1 LSRRYVVG
9 EYLDFSNFVIHTRKA
24 IYDTINQPCRFS
36 HGDAMNSQDDL
47 NELKLDFM
55 PSFFGLVWVVILN
68 QDLRKI
74 RCALSILR
82 RVVSVASVD
91 VWVFSIS
98 SLSLWLCDA
107 AFAVVVILKGDIN
120 NDVHLAILPVS
131 MALLFS
137 ILTIWAIS
145 TNLRIRIEMVRF
157 MLDRNI
163 CPNCGYNLFG
173 LNKKDR
179 ERCPECGWSISKY
192 SKLID

>member
-1 LSRRYVVG
+1 
-9 EYLDFSNFVIHTRKA
+9 
-24 IYDTINQPCRFS
+24 
-36 HGDAMNSQDDL
+36 MNSQDDL